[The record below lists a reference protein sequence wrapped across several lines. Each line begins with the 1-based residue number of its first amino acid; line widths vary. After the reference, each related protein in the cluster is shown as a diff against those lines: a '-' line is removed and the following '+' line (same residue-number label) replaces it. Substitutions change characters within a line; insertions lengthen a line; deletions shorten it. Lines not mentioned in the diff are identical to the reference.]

1 MKSRINSNR
10 MLIICGHG
18 SKDVNFQKSFI
29 NFVKKIRQSFPN
41 LNVDFCYIEINKPL
55 IEFSIKNYADNFKNI
70 IFLPALIFK
79 GKHLKIDIKAKV
91 RILSEKFNANI
102 SFIDNIELGQ
112 DILSIY
118 KRKISREIVEKDKT
132 ALITCSSFSKHK
144 DLNET
149 LKKYTKKL
157 AHKMKVLY
165 FESFQFNDGKTVVE
179 KLELAVKDNKI
190 NKIILHPIFLFDGFL
205 YKEVIKNFEKNFKNI
220 IHITRPLLEETEV
233 FSIFRKKISDKIG
246 LL

>member
-1 MKSRINSNR
+1 MKSKIKSKI
-10 MLIICGHG
+10 MLLICGHG

-29 NFVKKIRQSFPN
+29 NFVKKIRQSFLN

-55 IEFSIKNYADNFKNI
+55 IEFSIKNNADNFKNI
-70 IFLPALIFK
+70 ILLPALIFR

-91 RILSEKFNANI
+91 KILSKKFNANI

-118 KRKISREIVEKDKT
+118 ERKIFKEIVEEDKT

-144 DLNET
+144 DIDET
-149 LKKYTKKL
+149 LKKYTKRL
-157 AHKMKVLY
+157 AHRMRVQY
-165 FESFQFNDGKTVVE
+165 FESFQFKDNKTIL
-179 KLELAVKDNKI
+179 KTLELAVKENKI

-205 YKEVIKNFEKNFKNI
+205 YKEVIKNFEKNFENI

-233 FSIFRKKISDKIG
+233 FSIFRKKISNKIR